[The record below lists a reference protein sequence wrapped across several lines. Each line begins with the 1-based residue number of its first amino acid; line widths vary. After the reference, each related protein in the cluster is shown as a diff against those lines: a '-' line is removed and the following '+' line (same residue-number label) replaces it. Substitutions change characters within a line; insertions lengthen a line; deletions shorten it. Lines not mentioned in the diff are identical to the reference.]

1 MNTGFTFSVPE
12 NFKDL
17 IGDVAATDRG
27 EIQIGSGVVEGYI
40 AYLGRTN
47 AEMEEFEKTL
57 GEISDDGMTDEQKD
71 AYDAFISQIP
81 TIAICRVIGLSGDK
95 DKNYLNEYYTQPIK
109 VCEELGTGG
118 DYTFYYVVLDFTEE
132 YWNWFRNTYPEDRF
146 NEFKQLW
153 EEAGTTDNFRSR
165 ITVKAPEMHYTAPK
179 EGAISFETVDL
190 EGNPV
195 TSRELFAD
203 HKITMINIWATWC
216 THCIRELPELE
227 KMSKE
232 WAEQD
237 CQIIGIC
244 DDAEDDEMAAEAIRI
259 LEKNGVTY
267 RNIRSTEEL
276 RNLFKFTSLPTS
288 YYVDSE
294 GVVLDYPIKGA
305 MIEVYPEKLQ
315 ELLSNME

>member
-1 MNTGFTFSVPE
+1 M
-12 NFKDL
+12 
-17 IGDVAATDRG
+17 
-27 EIQIGSGVVEGYI
+27 EGYI

-47 AEMEEFEKTL
+47 AEMDEFGKTI
-57 GEISDDGMTDEQKD
+57 GEITDDGMTDEQKE

-81 TIAICRVIGLSGDK
+81 TIAIFRVIGLGADK
-95 DKNYLNEYYTQPIK
+95 DKNYLNEYYNQPIK

-153 EEAGTTDNFRSR
+153 EEAGTTDNFRNR
-165 ITVKAPEMHYTAPK
+165 ITVKAPEKNYTAPK

-195 TSRELFAD
+195 TSKELFAD
-203 HKITMINIWATWC
+203 HKITMVNLWATWC
-216 THCIRELPELE
+216 THCVRELPELE
-227 KMSKE
+227 RMSKE

-244 DDAEDDEMAAEAIRI
+244 DDATDDEMAAEAIKI

-267 RNIRSTEEL
+267 RNIRSTDEL
-276 RNLFKFTSLPTS
+276 KELLKFTSLPTS

-305 MIEVYPEKLQ
+305 QIEVYPEKLQ